1 MDGNRD
7 VYFFSRTLTDHCTIL
22 LLTQQGKMK
31 RHDISNRQRS
41 KHVCIS
47 KPHYNFDRL
56 FLIYYSKSVSIE
68 MISLNLQ
75 CNTCLR

>member
-1 MDGNRD
+1 METAMCI
-7 VYFFSRTLTDHCTIL
+7 FFSRTLTDHCTIL

-31 RHDISNRQRS
+31 RHDSSNRQRS

-47 KPHYNFDRL
+47 K
-56 FLIYYSKSVSIE
+56 YYSKSVSIE